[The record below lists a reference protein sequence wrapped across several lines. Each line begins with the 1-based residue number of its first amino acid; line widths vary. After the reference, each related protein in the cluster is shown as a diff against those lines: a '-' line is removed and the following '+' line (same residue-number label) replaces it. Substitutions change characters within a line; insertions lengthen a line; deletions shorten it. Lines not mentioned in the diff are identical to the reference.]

1 MTMMPLRSMPVV
13 LSLLACVLLA
23 GCTRKKPV
31 LVMPQ
36 QPPPATAPTPAPT
49 PAAEAQPPAVPQP
62 SPTPAVET
70 PSTTTGSENVAK
82 VKSHPG
88 TKKPSPQVPATG
100 TTTARN
106 NTKVIKNED
115 VPAPVPPPLTP
126 EQQSQQAATEQLLQ
140 TTENAIKGITRQ
152 LPKEDQAILAQIKD
166 FVSQSRDA
174 MKGNDFVRARN
185 LAQKAHLL
193 SDELV
198 KHK

>member
-1 MTMMPLRSMPVV
+1 MPVV

-49 PAAEAQPPAVPQP
+49 PAAEAQPPAPAQP
-62 SPTPAVET
+62 SPTPAVAEA
-70 PSTTTGSENVAK
+70 PSTATGPGNIAK
-82 VKSHPG
+82 PKPRP
-88 TKKPSPQVPATG
+88 KKPSPGVPAPSS

-106 NTKVIKNED
+106 NKTVVNNED
-115 VPAPVPPPLTP
+115 VPAPAPPSLSP

-140 TTENAIKGITRQ
+140 TTESAIKGITRQ
-152 LPKEDQAILAQIKD
+152 LSKEDQAILAQIKD

-198 KHK
+198 KQK